1 MKIETLNPLWY
12 NGFTPKTY
20 TSRNFEKGIQ
30 DLMDNIIPICCPKCN
45 SHSLYKYGKNKF
57 GNQKYQ
63 CRKCKHQFAPDFVPS
78 GSRGAKP
85 LPPEQRKYP
94 SCPVCGKSAFL
105 HHDYDDY
112 SNYRCSDKK
121 CNHSFFQ
128 AKPTVKLPPSMSNI
142 IGKDNFKRMRHSIHL
157 VITALTMFYIGGASF
172 RKIALMLNIL
182 YNIKVSHV
190 TISDWCKKF
199 APIFHTK
206 MLTLMPA
213 MNFDSDEWHADET
226 VVKILGKKYYIWFII
241 DSETRFVLG
250 FHLSPHRD
258 SPQAF
263 SLFNSVKQY
272 GKPNAIVTD
281 RYSAYKVPTKSIFGV
296 KHIRVA
302 SFKDDISNNV
312 IEAFN
317 KQFKYW
323 YKTRYGFNSF
333 ESANS
338 MIMMFV
344 FFYNFIRPHSSLSD
358 LTPAEVAGF
367 KCSERQRNS
376 LLLVS

>member
-1 MKIETLNPLWY
+1 MV
-12 NGFTPKTY
+12 
-20 TSRNFEKGIQ
+20 
-30 DLMDNIIPICCPKCN
+30 NIISHSCPRCN
-45 SHSLYKYGKNKF
+45 SYSLYKYGKDKF

-63 CRKCKHQFAPDFVPS
+63 CRKCKHQFAPDFVSS

-142 IGKDNFKRMRHSIHL
+142 IGKDNFKRMRHSLHL
-157 VITALTMFYIGGASF
+157 VITALTLFYIGGTSF
-172 RKIALMLNIL
+172 RKITTMLEML

-199 APIFHTK
+199 APIFHSK

-226 VVKILGKKYYIWFII
+226 VVKISGKKYYVWFII

-263 SLFNSVKQY
+263 SLFDSVKQY
-272 GKPNAIVTD
+272 GKT
-281 RYSAYKVPTKSIFGV
+281 
-296 KHIRVA
+296 
-302 SFKDDISNNV
+302 
-312 IEAFN
+312 
-317 KQFKYW
+317 
-323 YKTRYGFNSF
+323 
-333 ESANS
+333 
-338 MIMMFV
+338 
-344 FFYNFIRPHSSLSD
+344 
-358 LTPAEVAGF
+358 
-367 KCSERQRNS
+367 
-376 LLLVS
+376 

>member
-1 MKIETLNPLWY
+1 M
-12 NGFTPKTY
+12 
-20 TSRNFEKGIQ
+20 EK
-30 DLMDNIIPICCPKCN
+30 IIPNYCPKCN
-45 SHSLYKYGKNKF
+45 SKILYKYGKDRF
-57 GNQKYQ
+57 GNQRYQ
-63 CRKCKHQFAPDFVPS
+63 CRTCKHQFAPAYKKAE
-78 GSRGAKP
+78 RK
-85 LPPEQRKYP
+85 RKYP
-94 SCPVCGKSAFL
+94 SCPVCGKAAFL
-105 HHDYDDY
+105 HHDYEDY

-128 AKPTVKLPPSMSNI
+128 PKPTVKLPPSMSNL
-142 IGKDNFKRMRHSIHL
+142 IGKEDFKRMRHSIHL
-157 VITALTMFYIGGASF
+157 VITAITMFYIGGTSF
-172 RKIALMLNIL
+172 RKIAFILEML

-199 APIFHTK
+199 APIFHSK
-206 MLTLMPA
+206 MLTLMPM

-226 VVKILGKKYYIWFII
+226 IVKIKGEKYYVWFII
-241 DSETRFVLG
+241 DSETRFILG
-250 FHLSPHRD
+250 FHLSPYRD

-263 SLFNSVKQY
+263 SLFNDVKQH
-272 GKPNAIVTD
+272 GTPKAIVSD
-281 RYSAYKVPTKSIFGV
+281 RYAAYIVPTKAVFGV
-296 KHIRVA
+296 KHIRVE

-333 ESANS
+333 DSANA

-344 FFYNFIRPHSSLSD
+344 YFYNFVRPHSSLSN
-358 LTPAEVAGF
+358 LTPAQVAGLSYS
-367 KCSERQRNS
+367 KRQQHS